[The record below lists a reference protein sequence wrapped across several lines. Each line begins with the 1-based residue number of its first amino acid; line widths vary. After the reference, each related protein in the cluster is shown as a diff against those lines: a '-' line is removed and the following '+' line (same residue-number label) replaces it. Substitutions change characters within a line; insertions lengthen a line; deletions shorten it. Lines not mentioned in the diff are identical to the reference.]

1 MVNQNGLK
9 IIQAMAYNGLRT
21 VYSNSKAN
29 FNLLTNKKVLFIKKH
44 ELSHFAM
51 VVLFPTNGWPLDGA
65 ILE

>member
-1 MVNQNGLK
+1 MKNEVK
-9 IIQAMAYNGLRT
+9 IMEAAAYST

-29 FNLLTNKKVLFIKKH
+29 FNLLRNKKVLFLKNN

-51 VVLFPTNGWPLDGA
+51 VVLFPTLDGS